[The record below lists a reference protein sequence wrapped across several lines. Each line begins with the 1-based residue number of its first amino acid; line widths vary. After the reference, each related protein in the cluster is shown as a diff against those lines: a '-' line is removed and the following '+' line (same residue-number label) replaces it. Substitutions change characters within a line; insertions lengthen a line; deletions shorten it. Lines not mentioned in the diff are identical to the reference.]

1 MLCGRPGSSHLGV
14 WRLSRA
20 LMVSVTPHRSLHK
33 FTLVRDYLSCTIE
46 YPHLAS
52 GLATL
57 IPPPTRTGL
66 PLTRRMPGSSRKT
79 GAHQAQV
86 SLFRPKAELWK
97 KSGRRSE
104 QAGYRPRAHT
114 MLAPRQIFADSH
126 SRQTEGPP
134 QESPGAGAG
143 GPQFARQIPPMVPKH
158 EAVSLPVGSNF
169 VLSGLTK
176 AFNLTLGL
184 IWGQDHSIPLSEPTA
199 KRWIRQVHQ

>member
-114 MLAPRQIFADSH
+114 MLAP
-126 SRQTEGPP
+126 
-134 QESPGAGAG
+134 PGRFLRTVI
-143 GPQFARQIPPMVPKH
+143 PARQRDLHRK
-158 EAVSLPVGSNF
+158 
-169 VLSGLTK
+169 VLVRAQADRNSH
-176 AFNLTLGL
+176 ARFHQ
-184 IWGQDHSIPLSEPTA
+184 WFQSM
-199 KRWIRQVHQ
+199 KRSPCRLARTSCYRG